1 MAYNVG
7 VDISI
12 KTIGRGTVAGYDIED
27 NLQWT
32 LPSVLGSNGVNYLSQ
47 AEYTAYRRTITLA
60 PSASITI
67 ELDGSNQP
75 LGTAAFNCSFI
86 LGYALHNTGL
96 YASSPV
102 AGNLVVTGTT
112 GISDTVKPGC
122 LSCKFFPLDS
132 SYVAGGYDGTGD
144 LTITNSSASVSATG
158 LLILYG
164 NPSA

>member
-67 ELDGSNQP
+67 ELAGSNQP

-102 AGNLVVTGTT
+102 AGDLVVTGTT
-112 GISDTVKPGC
+112 GLADTVKPGC
-122 LSCKFFPLDS
+122 LSCKFFPLDA
-132 SYVAGGYDGTGD
+132 SYVAGGYDGGGD
-144 LTITNSSASVSATG
+144 LIITNSSASVSATG